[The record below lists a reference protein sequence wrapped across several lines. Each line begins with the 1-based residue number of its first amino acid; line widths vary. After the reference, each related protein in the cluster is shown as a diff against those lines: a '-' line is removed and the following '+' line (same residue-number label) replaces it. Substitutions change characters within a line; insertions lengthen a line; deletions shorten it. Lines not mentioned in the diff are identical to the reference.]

1 MPARILVVDDV
12 PAVRSGL
19 RALLAGH
26 PLEICGEA
34 ENGREAV
41 NQVRELFPD
50 IVVLDISMPV
60 MDGLRATMEIRRVAP
75 STKIVLFSIHDGPQ
89 AKTAA
94 KMVGADALVSKAA
107 AVFDLVPTL
116 RRLLASR
123 EFVN

>member
-1 MPARILVVDDV
+1 MAARILVVDDV
-12 PAVRSGL
+12 PAVRRGL
-19 RALLAGH
+19 CSLLASYE
-26 PLEICGEA
+26 LEICGEA
-34 ENGREAV
+34 ENGKQAV
-41 NQVRELFPD
+41 DQVQELYPD

-94 KMVGADALVSKAA
+94 RMVGADALVSKAA

-116 RRLLASR
+116 RRLSATL